1 MRFLLV
7 FLFFAGLISCK
18 SDPQRPAMNLMKY
31 GLPISIN
38 APVDAVIVADD
49 MGIMQD
55 VTIKEGDDYFIQI
68 YGSEATTINAKS
80 VFESRKSEIQAGSSF
95 SEITLEEE
103 TGMIYKKQIDENT
116 VDYDFIYVK
125 IQGDKE
131 YVFQTGL
138 IGIFNEEQVNAMY
151 QSVK

>member
-1 MRFLLV
+1 MRLLLAV
-7 FLFFAGLISCK
+7 LFFVGLVSCK
-18 SDPQRPAMNLMKY
+18 NEPKRPAMDLMKY

-38 APVDAVIVADD
+38 APADAAVVADD

-55 VTIKEGDDYFIQI
+55 VTIKEGDDYYIQI
-68 YGSEATTINAKS
+68 YGSEAMTIDAKS
-80 VFESRKSEIQAGSSF
+80 VFEKRKKEIQAGNSF
-95 SEITLEEE
+95 AEIVFEEE

>member
-1 MRFLLV
+1 MRLLLAV
-7 FLFFAGLISCK
+7 LFFVSVVSCK
-18 SDPQRPAMNLMKY
+18 NEPKRPSMNLMKY

-38 APVDAVIVADD
+38 APVDAVVLADD

-55 VTIKEGDDYFIQI
+55 VTVKEGDDYYIQI
-68 YGSEATTINAKS
+68 YGSEAMTIDAKS
-80 VFESRKSEIQAGSSF
+80 VFEKRKREIQAGNSF
-95 SEITLEEE
+95 AEIVLEEE
-103 TGMIYKKQIDENT
+103 TGMVYKKQIDENT
-116 VDYDFIYVK
+116 EDYDFIYVK

-138 IGIFNEEQVNAMY
+138 IGIFNEEQVTAMY